1 MMNEKVKTALQSIV
15 KRFEQGDIPAV
26 IAYSTFPIPNIPA
39 ARWSLLNRI
48 LMNLSG
54 TNDARGFRQ
63 WQEVERHVKRG
74 SKAFAILAP
83 RFVKKDAED
92 QEEPKTI
99 LVGFLAVPVFRV
111 EDTEGKPLDY
121 QQLELP
127 ELPLM
132 EVARRWGV
140 SVKAIPG
147 NYRYVGSFSQE
158 RKEIALA
165 TKEESVFFHELAH
178 VAHQRIMGELKGG
191 QDWKQEI
198 VAELSAAVLC
208 QIVGK
213 TSKHLGNHYQYIE
226 RYGKEASL
234 TPWQACVRVM
244 ADVEKVLTII
254 LEIESSGGEKDV
266 KRKMTHSENRP
277 QI

>member
-1 MMNEKVKTALQSIV
+1 MMNEKVKQALQSIV
-15 KRFEQGDIPAV
+15 QRFEQGNIPDV

-54 TNDARGFRQ
+54 TNDARGYRQ
-63 WQEVERHVKRG
+63 WQEVGRHVKYG
-74 SKAFAILAP
+74 AKAFTILAP
-83 RFVKKDAED
+83 RFIKKET
-92 QEEPKTI
+92 EEGEKEKM
-99 LVGFLAVPVFRV
+99 LLAGFLGVPVFKV
-111 EDTEGKPLDY
+111 EDTEGEPLDY
-121 QQLELP
+121 EQLELP

-147 NYRYVGSFSQE
+147 NYHYVGSFSQE

-244 ADVEKVLTII
+244 ADVEKVLTLI
-254 LEIESSGGEKDV
+254 LERESDGDGKGMRIG
-266 KRKMTHSENRP
+266 K
-277 QI
+277 